1 MHICVVIPF
10 RDRDQ
15 DRLRRAVA
23 SILRSN
29 GDFKLSVVI
38 SDYGSADNTVA
49 ESVAAEF
56 ENASV
61 AYTPADHWNRSAAI
75 NAGVNAAHADFYLLS
90 DADLIWPENTIANA
104 ARNLNQK
111 SDAILVFDVRYLREE
126 TPVELYDSEHL
137 SPDQLDN
144 WAKVNPRWGEGICL
158 VSRRVFE
165 KVGGYDSRM
174 TIYGYEDNDFTR
186 RARGVGI
193 RVQWVKFTD
202 CPVYHVWHLPVGSV
216 VAKSD
221 KAVARAYKK
230 NGDIY
235 KTDRSV
241 VRNVRGGGVGSGPL
255 VSVIIATKGRAELLR
270 ECLAS
275 ILCQTV
281 QDFEVIVV
289 DDGMLDDSRG
299 VVESFADSRLKYV
312 GVEESQGISAAR
324 NLGASYASGR
334 FVAVMDD
341 DDICLPNRF
350 EVSLRAIGPG
360 VDGCVGG
367 FITFYDD
374 GRVESWDDP
383 LPDAEGS
390 FVRGGF
396 AGHPTWMVRR
406 EVFELFPYDESFTS
420 SVDNNIAL
428 RMINSGVRLVH
439 TGAPHV
445 LRRVHEGQVTN
456 KDAQFQGFGA
466 LIDRSWL
473 WSGYSGV
480 EVSALKNRSQT
491 NAPKNRA
498 TLYESV
504 FLPYLPDD
512 LVTKKVDAVVY
523 CRADAEAVEKVGPV
537 LARCEVVD
545 ADGELVFAKYRFDG
559 DWFTRAR
566 LAQCGAVVEVV
577 SFCMSSREDVRQ
589 YVVTDPVFAVSVPW
603 RVITEQH
610 PEAES
615 FVLTSSVGTE
625 TTSVKIQKPETDTDE
640 MQCTIAGPSSSFN
653 YSVVKG
659 EV

>member
-1 MHICVVIPF
+1 MKVTAILPV
-10 RDRDQ
+10 RNRNA
-15 DRLRRAVA
+15 RRVQQAAHTLLA
-23 SILRSN
+23 STRSF
-29 GDFKLSVVI
+29 DIELIV
-38 SDYGSADNTVA
+38 SDYGSDNRNEIQEAAEKAGARYIFTEADYWNKPVCLNEAIRISSGDYIVCADIDILWHPIALAGGLSSIDDHAVLAFQSRDLPASLTDTLLEQETEFIDWERLEQ
-49 ESVAAEF
+49 ESVLHSTWG
-56 ENASV
+56 NG
-61 AYTPADHWNRSAAI
+61 I
-75 NAGVNAAHADFYLLS
+75 LL
-90 DADLIWPENTIANA
+90 
-104 ARNLNQK
+104 
-111 SDAILVFDVRYLREE
+111 F
-126 TPVELYDSEHL
+126 
-137 SPDQLDN
+137 
-144 WAKVNPRWGEGICL
+144 PRKAWEM
-158 VSRRVFE
+158 
-165 KVGGYDSRM
+165 VGGYDERLS
-174 TIYGYEDNDFTR
+174 IYGVEDLDFCR
-186 RARGVGI
+186 RAQFSGFRFV
-193 RVQWVKFTD
+193 WSNPFTSRI
-202 CPVYHVWHLPVGSV
+202 YHVWHEKVANSLP
-216 VAKSD
+216 KSSFN
-221 KAVARAYKK
+221 RALER
-230 NGDIY
+230 NRNVWR
-235 KTDRSV
+235 TDCSV
-241 VRNVRGGGVGSGPL
+241 VRNVCGGGVGSGPL

-299 VVESFADSRLKYV
+299 VVESFADSRLKYF
-312 GVEESQGISAAR
+312 GVEEPQGISAAR

-473 WSGYSGV
+473 WSGYSG
-480 EVSALKNRSQT
+480 EEMSALKNRSQA

-504 FLPYLPDD
+504 FLPNFPDD
-512 LVTKKVDAVVY
+512 LVEKKVDAVVY
-523 CRADAEAVEKVGPV
+523 CRADAEAVKKVGTV

-545 ADGELVFAKYRFDG
+545 AGGELVFAKYRFDG

-577 SFCMSSREDVRQ
+577 SFRMSSREGVRQ
-589 YVVTDPVFAVSVPW
+589 YVATDPVFAVSVPW

-610 PEAES
+610 PESSE
-615 FVLTSSVGTE
+615 FKVLSADSSTGAQQ
-625 TTSVKIQKPETDTDE
+625 I
-640 MQCTIAGPSSSFN
+640 
-653 YSVVKG
+653 YSVESNEDCFSVSGDSSALKF
-659 EV
+659 EVVRSED